1 MVLRYSDAVAST
13 TLSDEEI
20 SELRSAYDRCFGC
33 GVNNP
38 VGLHLDGFA
47 RSQDGATGTF
57 SPQDDF
63 SGFRGI
69 LHGGVIA
76 TALDEISAWSA
87 ILTEG
92 VFVFTA
98 KLEIRYRSE
107 ASIDDEFTLTGS
119 VTQRR
124 GKRLL
129 IQAAM
134 LSGDRVVAQSSGL
147 FVVAGSVEE
156 LVARQRDVTTT

>member
-1 MVLRYSDAVAST
+1 MLLLYSEAVAPTSLT
-13 TLSDEEI
+13 DQEI
-20 SELRSAYDRCFGC
+20 AELRSAYDRCFGC

-47 RSQDGATGTF
+47 RSQDGATAIF
-57 SPQDDF
+57 LPQDDF

-87 ILTEG
+87 ILTQS

-107 ASIDDEFTLTGS
+107 ARIDGGFTLEGS

-129 IQAAM
+129 IDAAM
-134 LSGDRVVAQSSGL
+134 RSRDRVVAESSGL

-156 LVARQRDVTTT
+156 LVARQRDITTT